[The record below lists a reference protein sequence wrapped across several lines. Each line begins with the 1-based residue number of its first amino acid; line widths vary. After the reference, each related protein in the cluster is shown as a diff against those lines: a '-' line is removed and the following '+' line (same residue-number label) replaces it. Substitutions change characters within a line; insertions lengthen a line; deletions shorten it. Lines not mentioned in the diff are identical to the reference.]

1 MDEASVTIAA
11 PPETV
16 WEMVSD
22 ITRMGEWSPG
32 STGGRWILGASGP
45 AVDAKFLG
53 FNKRGFARWFTTCK
67 VTECERPTAF
77 SFRVLEN
84 KMQWGFRLEPTSDG
98 GTLLTQWRDR
108 DKLPLAPVQLMAKV
122 LFQGK
127 VEEEMVDG
135 MSRTLSAIKSKAE
148 Q

>member
-1 MDEASVTIAA
+1 MTIAA
-11 PPETV
+11 PPEKV

-32 STGGRWILGASGP
+32 NTGGRWILGASGP

-53 FNKRGFARWFTTCK
+53 FNKRGFARWITTCK
-67 VTECERPTAF
+67 VTECDRPNAF

-84 KMQWGFRLEPTSDG
+84 KMKWGFRLAPTEDG

-108 DKLPLAPVQLMAKV
+108 DKPPMLPVRLVATA

-127 VEEEMVDG
+127 VDEEMVDG
-135 MSRTLSAIKSKAE
+135 MNRTLAAIKAKAE
-148 Q
+148 QPTG